1 MCHLFPAGTLPGSSG
16 ASRPCGWFAV
26 SLLTQAVKQGRGW
39 ARIPRYRPLW
49 VLGQE
54 VARPRGRGASR
65 AAFKGLQWR
74 STPRGPLQ
82 FAPRLSPAASPAWG
96 FQRCSS
102 SRPRAPIKGRCWAES
117 HFHVGVTAPKGTDG
131 QWPREP
137 EPVPQPPLTC
147 SPPCTSPSP
156 AALPCAEEVPRKP
169 TRDGSPPSLVSR
181 GGGTTRLRMCG
192 GGGPCTARVDQS
204 GPVAGHR
211 QRRLLPAA
219 RGGKAE

>member
-1 MCHLFPAGTLPGSSG
+1 MCAICFLLGPCLDPPG
-16 ASRPCGWFAV
+16 ASPSLRPVRG
-26 SLLTQAVKQGRGW
+26 LLAYASCQAGQR
-39 ARIPRYRPLW
+39 
-49 VLGQE
+49 LGTDPQ
-54 VARPRGRGASR
+54 VRTTAGAGSGGGQAAGPGASR
-65 AAFKGLQWR
+65 AAFKGLGWR

-96 FQRCSS
+96 FQRCGS
-102 SRPRAPIKGRCWAES
+102 SRPRAPIKGRCRAES

-181 GGGTTRLRMCG
+181 
-192 GGGPCTARVDQS
+192 
-204 GPVAGHR
+204 AGE
-211 QRRLLPAA
+211 QP
-219 RGGKAE
+219 G